1 MKLNLNIESE
11 GDKEDEQQT
20 TCSVSKNRLSLSTLD
35 SPFRTRQVCEKA
47 VRVQMNERE
56 KQNDDSNDGKD
67 RNDDFFFASRNLPN
81 IFYRAVASTWRARER
96 QTLFFL
102 GRVYKRQGSS
112 PNFGIERTRSCL
124 NSTLIVPDLY
134 VYDVE
139 NLFKNV
145 ANIPE
150 NYRINKRYAMNERW
164 K

>member
-1 MKLNLNIESE
+1 MRES
-11 GDKEDEQQT
+11 GP
-20 TCSVSKNRLSLSTLD
+20 R
-35 SPFRTRQVCEKA
+35 A
-47 VRVQMNERE
+47 NERE
-56 KQNDDSNDGKD
+56 RKQQNDDSNDGKD

-164 K
+164 SLPVGEWINARTVSRR